1 MISNKTKTNKIWG
14 ERMKS
19 KPSYLLTKINASIN
33 VDKKLYV
40 QDIKGSIAHCKMLLK
55 QKIIKKTISS
65 KIIKGLK
72 KIEKEIQQKKFKF
85 SEINEDIHLN
95 IEKRLFEIIGN
106 DAGFLHI
113 ARSRNDQVTTDFKLW
128 TIEASKILK
137 FEIKKL
143 IKAILKLAEKNK
155 DVIMPGFTH
164 LKNAQPVLFSHYLL
178 AYVEMFKRDF
188 KKFNNVISNASENP
202 LGSVALAGTS
212 FNIDRNFTSKLLN
225 FEKPTDNSIDGVSD
239 RDYALEFLF
248 VASLCSMHLSRL
260 AEEIILWNSDVINM
274 IKIKDQMLTGSSIM
288 PQKKN
293 PDSAELIR
301 GKTGSV
307 YGNLNSL
314 LITMKGLPLSYFK
327 DMQEDKKPA
336 FETYDVLKL
345 NLKIAKELIENILP
359 NKSIMKKFTNDGFT
373 TATDFADYLVKK
385 GLNFRD
391 AHKKSAKLVNIA
403 EKKNMTL
410 DKLSFK
416 DIKKIDPL
424 IQKDVLKTLKT
435 ENSVYSKKSY
445 GGTSLQ
451 NVVKMLRKLKKEF
464 K

>member
-1 MISNKTKTNKIWG
+1 MISKKTKTNKIWG

-19 KPSYLLTKINASIN
+19 KPSWLLTKINASID

-40 QDIKGSIAHCKMLLK
+40 QDIKGSIAHCKMLMK
-55 QKIIKKTISS
+55 QKIIEKNISK

-72 KIEKEIQQKKFKF
+72 RIEKEIQQKKFRF
-85 SEINEDIHLN
+85 SELNEDIHLN
-95 IEKRLFEIIGN
+95 IEKRLFEIIGD

-113 ARSRNDQVTTDFKLW
+113 ARSRNDQVTTDLKLW

-137 FEIKKL
+137 IEIKNL

-155 DVIMPGFTH
+155 NVIMPGFTH

-188 KKFNNVISNASENP
+188 KKFENVINNASENP

-225 FEKPTDNSIDGVSD
+225 FTKPMDNSIDGVSD

-248 VASLCSMHLSRL
+248 VSSLCSMHLSRL

-274 IKIKDQMLTGSSIM
+274 ITIKDKMLTGSSIM

-293 PDSAELIR
+293 PDGAELIR
-301 GKTGSV
+301 GKVGSV

-314 LITMKGLPLSYFK
+314 LTTMKGLPLSYFK
-327 DMQEDKKPA
+327 DMQEDKKPV
-336 FETYDVLKL
+336 FETNDILIL
-345 NLKIAKELIENILP
+345 NIKIAKELIENISP
-359 NKSIMKKFTNDGFT
+359 NVSNMKKFTNDGFT
-373 TATDFADYLVKK
+373 TATKYSGAPFPLPILTSKGFFVIGLSGKILIHNCPSLFIYLVAAI
-385 GLNFRD
+385 LAASICLEVINFD
-391 AHKKSAKLVNIA
+391 SKDLIPNIP
-403 EKKNMTL
+403 L
-410 DKLSFK
+410 DNL
-416 DIKKIDPL
+416 
-424 IQKDVLKTLKT
+424 
-435 ENSVYSKKSY
+435 
-445 GGTSLQ
+445 
-451 NVVKMLRKLKKEF
+451 
-464 K
+464 

>member
-1 MISNKTKTNKIWG
+1 MISKKTKTNKIWG
-14 ERMKS
+14 ERMRS

-40 QDIKGSIAHCKMLLK
+40 QDIKGSIAHCKMLVK
-55 QKIIKKTISS
+55 QKIIKKDISN

-72 KIEKEIQQKKFKF
+72 RIEKEIKQKKFNF
-85 SEINEDIHLN
+85 SEFNEDIHLN

-128 TIEASKILK
+128 ITEASEILRI
-137 FEIKKL
+137 EIKNL

-155 DVIMPGFTH
+155 NVIMPGFTH

-188 KKFNNVISNASENP
+188 KKFKNVINNASENP

-225 FEKPTDNSIDGVSD
+225 FTKPTDNSIDGVSD

-248 VASLCSMHLSRL
+248 VTSLCSMHLSRL

-274 IKIKDQMLTGSSIM
+274 IEIKDKMLTGSSVM

-293 PDSAELIR
+293 PDGAELIR
-301 GKTGSV
+301 GKTGTI

-327 DMQEDKKPA
+327 DMQEDKKPV
-336 FETYDVLKL
+336 FETYDILKL
-345 NLKIAKELIENILP
+345 NLKIAKELIENITP
-359 NKSIMKKFTNDGFT
+359 NKSYMKDLANDGFT

-391 AHKKSAKLVNIA
+391 AHKKSAKLVNVA
-403 EKKNMTL
+403 EKRNMTL
-410 DKLSFK
+410 DQLSFK
-416 DIKKIDPL
+416 VIKKIDPL
-424 IQKDVLKTLKT
+424 IQKDVLKILKI
-435 ENSVYSKKSY
+435 ENSINSKKSY

-451 NVVKMLRKLKKEF
+451 NVVKMLKKLKKEF

>member
-1 MISNKTKTNKIWG
+1 MINKKTKTNKIWG
-14 ERMKS
+14 ERMRS

-40 QDIKGSIAHCKMLLK
+40 QDIKGSIAHCKMLVK
-55 QKIIKKTISS
+55 QKIIKKDISN

-72 KIEKEIQQKKFKF
+72 RIEKEIKQKKFNF
-85 SEINEDIHLN
+85 SEFNEDIHLN

-128 TIEASKILK
+128 ITEASEILRI
-137 FEIKKL
+137 EIKNL

-155 DVIMPGFTH
+155 NVIMPGFTH

-188 KKFNNVISNASENP
+188 KKFKNVINNASENP

-225 FEKPTDNSIDGVSD
+225 FTKPTDNSIDGVSD

-248 VASLCSMHLSRL
+248 VTSLCSMHLSRL

-274 IKIKDQMLTGSSIM
+274 IEIKDKMLTGSSVM

-293 PDSAELIR
+293 PDGAELIR
-301 GKTGSV
+301 GKTGTI

-327 DMQEDKKPA
+327 DMQEDKKPV
-336 FETYDVLKL
+336 FETYDILKL
-345 NLKIAKELIENILP
+345 NLKIAKELIENITP
-359 NKSIMKKFTNDGFT
+359 NKSYMKDLANDGFT

-385 GLNFRD
+385 GLSFRD
-391 AHKKSAKLVNIA
+391 AHKKSAKLVNVA
-403 EKKNMTL
+403 EKRNMTL
-410 DKLSFK
+410 DQLSFK
-416 DIKKIDPL
+416 VIKKIDPL
-424 IQKDVLKTLKT
+424 IQKDVLKILKI
-435 ENSVYSKKSY
+435 ENSINSKKSY

-451 NVVKMLRKLKKEF
+451 NVVKMLKKLKKEF

>member
-1 MISNKTKTNKIWG
+1 MISKKTKTNKIWG

-19 KPSYLLTKINASIN
+19 KPSYLLTKINASID

-40 QDIKGSIAHCKMLLK
+40 QDIKGSIAHCKMLVK
-55 QKIIKKTISS
+55 QKIIDKNISK

-72 KIEKEIQQKKFKF
+72 RIEKEIQQKKFRF
-85 SEINEDIHLN
+85 SELNEDIHLN
-95 IEKRLFEIIGN
+95 IEKRLFEIIGD

-113 ARSRNDQVTTDFKLW
+113 ARSRNDQVTTDLKLW

-137 FEIKKL
+137 IEIKNL

-155 DVIMPGFTH
+155 NVIMPGFTH

-188 KKFNNVISNASENP
+188 KKFENVINNASENP

-225 FEKPTDNSIDGVSD
+225 FTKPMDNSIDGVSD

-248 VASLCSMHLSRL
+248 VSSLCSMHLSRL

-274 IKIKDQMLTGSSIM
+274 ITIKDKMLTGSSIM

-293 PDSAELIR
+293 PDGAELIR
-301 GKTGSV
+301 GKVGSI

-314 LITMKGLPLSYFK
+314 LTTMKGLPLSYFK
-327 DMQEDKKPA
+327 DMQEDKKPV
-336 FETYDVLKL
+336 FETNDILIL
-345 NLKIAKELIENILP
+345 NIKIAKELIENISP
-359 NKSIMKKFTNDGFT
+359 NVSNMKKFTNDGFT

-385 GLNFRD
+385 GLSFRD
-391 AHKKSAKLVNIA
+391 AHKKSAKLVNMA
-403 EKKNMTL
+403 EKKNMAL
-410 DKLSFK
+410 DKLNFK

-424 IQKDVLKTLKT
+424 IQKDVLKILKI
-435 ENSVYSKKSY
+435 ENSISSKKSY

-451 NVVKMLRKLKKEF
+451 NVIKMLKKLKKEF

>member
-1 MISNKTKTNKIWG
+1 MISKKTKTNKIWG
-14 ERMKS
+14 ERMRS

-40 QDIKGSIAHCKMLLK
+40 QDIKGSIAHCKMLVK
-55 QKIIKKTISS
+55 QKIIKKDISN

-72 KIEKEIQQKKFKF
+72 RIEKEIQQKKFKF
-85 SEINEDIHLN
+85 SEFNEDIHLN
-95 IEKRLFEIIGN
+95 IEKRLFKIIGN

-137 FEIKKL
+137 IEIKNL
-143 IKAILKLAEKNK
+143 IKVILKLAEKNK
-155 DVIMPGFTH
+155 NVIMPGFTH

-188 KKFNNVISNASENP
+188 KKFNNVINNASENP

-225 FEKPTDNSIDGVSD
+225 FTKPTDNSIDGVSD

-248 VASLCSMHLSRL
+248 VSSLCSMHLSRL

-274 IKIKDQMLTGSSIM
+274 ITIKDKMLTGSSIM

-293 PDSAELIR
+293 PDGAELIR
-301 GKTGSV
+301 GKTGSI

-327 DMQEDKKPA
+327 DMQEDKKPV
-336 FETYDVLKL
+336 FETYEVLKL
-345 NLKIAKELIENILP
+345 NLKIAKELIENISP
-359 NKSIMKKFTNDGFT
+359 NIRNMKKFTNDGFT

-385 GLNFRD
+385 GLSFRD

-403 EKKNMTL
+403 EKKNMAL
-410 DKLSFK
+410 DQLNFK
-416 DIKKIDPL
+416 EIKKIDSL
-424 IQKDVLKTLKT
+424 IQKDVLKILKI
-435 ENSVYSKKSY
+435 ENSINSKKSY

-451 NVVKMLRKLKKEF
+451 NVVKMLKKLKKEF

>member
-1 MISNKTKTNKIWG
+1 MISKKTKTNKIWG

-33 VDKKLYV
+33 IDKKLYV
-40 QDIKGSIAHCKMLLK
+40 QDIKGSIAHCKMLVK
-55 QKIIKKTISS
+55 QKIIKNDVSN

-72 KIEKEIQQKKFKF
+72 RIEKEIQQKKFKF
-85 SEINEDIHLN
+85 SEFNEDIHLN

-137 FEIKKL
+137 IEIKNL
-143 IKAILKLAEKNK
+143 IKVILKLAEKNK
-155 DVIMPGFTH
+155 NVIMPGFTH

-188 KKFNNVISNASENP
+188 KKFNNVINNASENP

-225 FEKPTDNSIDGVSD
+225 FTKPTDNSIDGVSD

-248 VASLCSMHLSRL
+248 VSSLCSMHLSRL

-274 IKIKDQMLTGSSIM
+274 ITIKDKMLTGSSIM

-293 PDSAELIR
+293 PDGAELIR
-301 GKTGSV
+301 GKTGSI

-327 DMQEDKKPA
+327 DMQEDKKPV
-336 FETYDVLKL
+336 FETYEVLKL
-345 NLKIAKELIENILP
+345 NLKIAKELIENISP
-359 NKSIMKKFTNDGFT
+359 NIRNMKKFTNDGFT

-385 GLNFRD
+385 GLSFRD

-403 EKKNMTL
+403 EKKNMAL
-410 DKLSFK
+410 DQLNFK
-416 DIKKIDPL
+416 EIKKIDPL
-424 IQKDVLKTLKT
+424 IQKDVLKILKI
-435 ENSVYSKKSY
+435 ENSINSKKSY

-451 NVVKMLRKLKKEF
+451 NVVKMLKKLKKEF

>member
-1 MISNKTKTNKIWG
+1 MISKKTKTNKIWG
-14 ERMKS
+14 ERMRS

-40 QDIKGSIAHCKMLLK
+40 QDIKGSIAHCKMLVK
-55 QKIIKKTISS
+55 QKIIKKDISN

-72 KIEKEIQQKKFKF
+72 RIEKEIQQKKFKF
-85 SEINEDIHLN
+85 SEFNEDIHLN
-95 IEKRLFEIIGN
+95 IEKRLFDIIGN

-128 TIEASKILK
+128 IIEASKILK
-137 FEIKKL
+137 IEIKNL

-155 DVIMPGFTH
+155 NVIMPGFTH

-188 KKFNNVISNASENP
+188 KKFKNVINNASENP
-202 LGSVALAGTS
+202 LGSVAFAGTS

-225 FEKPTDNSIDGVSD
+225 FTKPTDNSIDGVSD

-248 VASLCSMHLSRL
+248 VSSLCSMHLSRL

-274 IKIKDQMLTGSSIM
+274 ITIKDKMLTGSSVM

-293 PDSAELIR
+293 PDGAELIR
-301 GKTGSV
+301 GKTGSI

-327 DMQEDKKPA
+327 DMQEDKKPV
-336 FETYDVLKL
+336 FETYEVLKL
-345 NLKIAKELIENILP
+345 NLKIAKELIENISP
-359 NKSIMKKFTNDGFT
+359 NISNMKKFTNDGFT

-385 GLNFRD
+385 GLSFRD

-403 EKKNMTL
+403 EKKNMAL
-410 DKLSFK
+410 DQLNFK

-424 IQKDVLKTLKT
+424 IQKDVLKILKI
-435 ENSVYSKKSY
+435 ENSINSKKSY

-451 NVVKMLRKLKKEF
+451 NVVKMLKKLKKEF

>member
-1 MISNKTKTNKIWG
+1 MISKKTKTNKIWG
-14 ERMKS
+14 ERMRS

-40 QDIKGSIAHCKMLLK
+40 QDIKGSIAHCKMLVK
-55 QKIIKKTISS
+55 QKIIKKDISN

-72 KIEKEIQQKKFKF
+72 RIEKEIKQKKFNF
-85 SEINEDIHLN
+85 SEFNEDIHLN

-128 TIEASKILK
+128 ITEASEILRI
-137 FEIKKL
+137 EIKNL

-155 DVIMPGFTH
+155 NVIMPGFTH

-188 KKFNNVISNASENP
+188 KKFKNVINNASENP

-225 FEKPTDNSIDGVSD
+225 FTKPTDNSIDGVSD

-248 VASLCSMHLSRL
+248 VTSLCSMHLSRL

-274 IKIKDQMLTGSSIM
+274 IEIKDKMLTGSSVM

-293 PDSAELIR
+293 PDGAELIR
-301 GKTGSV
+301 GKTGTI

-327 DMQEDKKPA
+327 DMQEDKKPV
-336 FETYDVLKL
+336 FETYDILKL
-345 NLKIAKELIENILP
+345 NLKIAKELIENITP
-359 NKSIMKKFTNDGFT
+359 NKSYMRDLANDGFT

-385 GLNFRD
+385 GLSFRD
-391 AHKKSAKLVNIA
+391 AHKKSAKLVNVA
-403 EKKNMTL
+403 EKRNMTL
-410 DKLSFK
+410 DQLSFK
-416 DIKKIDPL
+416 VIKKIDPL
-424 IQKDVLKTLKT
+424 IQKDVLKILKI
-435 ENSVYSKKSY
+435 ENSINSKKSY

-451 NVVKMLRKLKKEF
+451 NVVKMLKKLKKEF

>member
-1 MISNKTKTNKIWG
+1 MISKKTKTNKIWG

-19 KPSYLLTKINASIN
+19 KPSWLLTKINASID

-40 QDIKGSIAHCKMLLK
+40 QDIKGSIAHCKMLMK
-55 QKIIKKTISS
+55 QKIIEKNISK

-72 KIEKEIQQKKFKF
+72 RIEKEIQQKKFRF
-85 SEINEDIHLN
+85 SELNEDIHLN
-95 IEKRLFEIIGN
+95 IEKRLFEIIGD

-113 ARSRNDQVTTDFKLW
+113 ARSRNDQVTTDLKLW

-137 FEIKKL
+137 IEIKNL

-155 DVIMPGFTH
+155 NVIMPGFTH

-188 KKFNNVISNASENP
+188 KKFENVINNASENP

-225 FEKPTDNSIDGVSD
+225 FTKPMDNSIDGVSD

-248 VASLCSMHLSRL
+248 VSSLCSMHLSRL

-274 IKIKDQMLTGSSIM
+274 IEIKDKMLTGSSVM

-293 PDSAELIR
+293 PDGAELIR
-301 GKTGSV
+301 GKTGTI

-327 DMQEDKKPA
+327 DMQEDKKPV
-336 FETYDVLKL
+336 FETNDILIL
-345 NLKIAKELIENILP
+345 NIKIAKELIENISP
-359 NKSIMKKFTNDGFT
+359 NVSNMKKFTNDGFT

-385 GLNFRD
+385 GLSFRD
-391 AHKKSAKLVNIA
+391 AHKKSAKLVNMA
-403 EKKNMTL
+403 EKKNMAL
-410 DKLSFK
+410 DKLNFK

-424 IQKDVLKTLKT
+424 IQKDVLKILKI
-435 ENSVYSKKSY
+435 ENSISSKKSY

-451 NVVKMLRKLKKEF
+451 NVIKMLKKLKKEF

>member
-1 MISNKTKTNKIWG
+1 MNSKKTKTNKIWG

-33 VDKKLYV
+33 IDKRLYL
-40 QDIKGSIAHCKMLLK
+40 QDIKGSIAHCKMLAK
-55 QKIIKKTISS
+55 QKIIKKDISN

-72 KIEKEIQQKKFKF
+72 RIEKEIQQNKFRF
-85 SEINEDIHLN
+85 SEFNEDIHLN

-113 ARSRNDQVTTDFKLW
+113 ARSRNDQITTDFKLW
-128 TIEASKILK
+128 TIEATRNLNI
-137 FEIKKL
+137 EIKNL

-155 DVIMPGFTH
+155 NVIMPGFTH
-164 LKNAQPVLFSHYLL
+164 LKNAQPVLFSHYLI
-178 AYVEMFKRDF
+178 AYVEMFKRDL
-188 KKFNNVISNASENP
+188 KKFNNVISNTSENP

-225 FEKPTDNSIDGVSD
+225 FAKPTDNSIDGVSD
-239 RDYALEFLF
+239 RDYAIEFLF
-248 VASLCSMHLSRL
+248 VSSLCSMHLSRL
-260 AEEIILWNSDVINM
+260 AEEIILWNADIINM
-274 IKIKDQMLTGSSIM
+274 ITIKDKMLTGSSIM

-293 PDSAELIR
+293 PDGAELIR
-301 GKTGSV
+301 GKTGSI

-327 DMQEDKKPA
+327 DMQEDKKPV
-336 FETYDVLKL
+336 FDTYDILVL
-345 NLKIAKELIENILP
+345 NLKIARELIENISP
-359 NKSIMKKFTNDGFT
+359 NKNIMKKFTNDGFT

-385 GLNFRD
+385 GLSFRD
-391 AHKKSAKLVNIA
+391 AHKKSAKLVNMA
-403 EKKNMTL
+403 EKKNMSL
-410 DKLSFK
+410 DQLNFK

-424 IQKDVLKTLKT
+424 IQKDILKILKI
-435 ENSVYSKKSY
+435 ENSINSKKSY

-451 NVVKMLRKLKKEF
+451 NVVKMLKKLKKEF

>member
-1 MISNKTKTNKIWG
+1 MISKKTKTNKIWG

-19 KPSYLLTKINASIN
+19 KPSNLLTKINASIN
-33 VDKKLYV
+33 IDKKLYA
-40 QDIKGSIAHCKMLLK
+40 QDIKASIAHCKMLAK
-55 QKIIKKTISS
+55 QKIIKKDISNR
-65 KIIKGLK
+65 IIKGLK
-72 KIEKEIQQKKFKF
+72 KIEKEIQKKKFKF
-85 SEINEDIHLN
+85 SEFDEDIHLN

-128 TIEASKILK
+128 TIEASQILK
-137 FEIKKL
+137 IEIKNL
-143 IKAILKLAEKNK
+143 IKAIVKLADKNK
-155 DVIMPGFTH
+155 NVIMPGFTH
-164 LKNAQPVLFSHYLL
+164 FKNAQPVLFSHYLL

-188 KKFNNVISNASENP
+188 KKFENVISNTSENP

-212 FNIDRNFTSKLLN
+212 FNIDRNFTSRLLN
-225 FEKPTDNSIDGVSD
+225 FKKPSDNSIDGVSD

-274 IKIKDQMLTGSSIM
+274 ITIKDNMLTGSSIM

-301 GKTGSV
+301 GKTGAI
-307 YGNLNSL
+307 YGNLHSL

-327 DMQEDKKPA
+327 DMQEDKKPV
-336 FETYDVLKL
+336 FETYEVLKL
-345 NLKIAKELIENILP
+345 NLRIAKELMENISP
-359 NKSIMKKFTNDGFT
+359 NKNNMKKFTNDGFA

-385 GLNFRD
+385 GLSFRD

-403 EKKNMTL
+403 EKKNMAL
-410 DKLSFK
+410 DQLSFK

-424 IQKDVLKTLKT
+424 IQKDVLKILKT
-435 ENSVYSKKSY
+435 ENSIHSKKSY

-451 NVVKMLRKLKKEF
+451 NVVKMLKKLKKEF

>member
-1 MISNKTKTNKIWG
+1 MISKKTKTNKIWG
-14 ERMKS
+14 ERMRS

-40 QDIKGSIAHCKMLLK
+40 QDIKGSIAHCKMLVK
-55 QKIIKKTISS
+55 QKIIKKDISN

-72 KIEKEIQQKKFKF
+72 RIEKEIQQKKFKF
-85 SEINEDIHLN
+85 SEFNEDIHLN

-137 FEIKKL
+137 IEIKNL
-143 IKAILKLAEKNK
+143 IKVILKLAEKNK
-155 DVIMPGFTH
+155 NVIMPGFTH

-188 KKFNNVISNASENP
+188 KKFNNVIINTSENP

-225 FEKPTDNSIDGVSD
+225 FTKPMDNSIDGVSD

-248 VASLCSMHLSRL
+248 VSSLCSMHLSRL

-274 IKIKDQMLTGSSIM
+274 ITIKDKMLTGSSIM

-293 PDSAELIR
+293 PDGAELIR
-301 GKTGSV
+301 GKTGSI

-327 DMQEDKKPA
+327 DMQEDKKPV
-336 FETYDVLKL
+336 FETYEVLKL
-345 NLKIAKELIENILP
+345 NLKIAKELIENISP
-359 NKSIMKKFTNDGFT
+359 NIRNMKKFTNDGFT

-385 GLNFRD
+385 GLSFRD

-403 EKKNMTL
+403 EKKNMAL
-410 DKLSFK
+410 DQLNFK
-416 DIKKIDPL
+416 EIKKIDSL
-424 IQKDVLKTLKT
+424 IQKDVLKILKI
-435 ENSVYSKKSY
+435 ENSINSKKSY

-451 NVVKMLRKLKKEF
+451 NVVKMLKKLKKEF